1 MYTHT
6 AAYKSYNCHIL
17 VCTVTVK
24 NEQMNLESPNRV
36 HRHRTWLVHHHNIF
50 IHVEDLNWISEHLQ
64 VTILFL
70 TRHIIACLYI
80 NTC

>member
-1 MYTHT
+1 MR
-6 AAYKSYNCHIL
+6 KDGKEQERERGSE
-17 VCTVTVK
+17 V
-24 NEQMNLESPNRV
+24 EQMNLESPNRV
-36 HRHRTWLVHHHNIF
+36 HRHRTWLVHHHKIL

-70 TRHIIACLYI
+70 TRHIIACFYR